1 MKNAE
6 DLVKGTNPD
15 FPKIAFNDVIGC
27 RDDIMINLIAIG
39 VPAADAF
46 KIMECVRKPTKV
58 LTAEQEELM
67 IKHNVP
73 AWFIDSCKKIKYL
86 FPKAHAAAYVIM
98 ALRIAWFK
106 VYRPIYYYAAY
117 FSKRAK
123 EFDPEAFA
131 LGKNAL
137 TNRINEIE
145 RKIRDHQEVTN
156 KEVDLLDELKI
167 ALEMV
172 LRGYKFRQI
181 DVNISD
187 ATNLVI
193 APDKK
198 SLYLPFIAVDSLG
211 ETVAQSIVEARKKRA
226 FSSKKDFEMR
236 TSINKKQYAN
246 LVKLE
251 AFGDLVDDDTTL
263 L

>member
-1 MKNAE
+1 M
-6 DLVKGTNPD
+6 LVSLK
-15 FPKIAFNDVIGC
+15 
-27 RDDIMINLIAIG
+27 
-39 VPAADAF
+39 
-46 KIMECVRKPTKV
+46 EVRKYV
-58 LTAEQEELM
+58 DLNGLTPEEIANKLTDAG
-67 IKHNVP
+67 IEVEE
-73 AWFIDSCKKIKYL
+73 IKYL
-86 FPKAHAAAYVIM
+86 
-98 ALRIAWFK
+98 
-106 VYRPIYYYAAY
+106 
-117 FSKRAK
+117 S
-123 EFDPEAFA
+123 
-131 LGKNAL
+131 N
-137 TNRINEIE
+137 
-145 RKIRDHQEVTN
+145 
-156 KEVDLLDELKI
+156 
-167 ALEMV
+167 
-172 LRGYKFRQI
+172 
-181 DVNISD
+181 

>member
-1 MKNAE
+1 
-6 DLVKGTNPD
+6 
-15 FPKIAFNDVIGC
+15 
-27 RDDIMINLIAIG
+27 
-39 VPAADAF
+39 
-46 KIMECVRKPTKV
+46 
-58 LTAEQEELM
+58 
-67 IKHNVP
+67 
-73 AWFIDSCKKIKYL
+73 
-86 FPKAHAAAYVIM
+86 
-98 ALRIAWFK
+98 
-106 VYRPIYYYAAY
+106 
-117 FSKRAK
+117 
-123 EFDPEAFA
+123 
-131 LGKNAL
+131 
-137 TNRINEIE
+137 
-145 RKIRDHQEVTN
+145 
-156 KEVDLLDELKI
+156 
-167 ALEMV
+167 MV